1 MGIFLDTIEDNQE
14 RGWHIDVQRYID
26 RVSQAEPSTRSPSKN
41 CPTCNRIFFSDKD
54 FQDHIFSEHR
64 HELIETC
71 LEPSLIVSKA
81 DYTNL
86 PLAEAAQD
94 YWNVQVEFVNHGYLD
109 LDQLNSH
116 IHQAS
121 HYPGLVQYYKG
132 VMTYLEVAHFE
143 KNSKSGN
150 ADALKRLENVY
161 GYLQP
166 FNDFI
171 SQQICHT
178 IAFRF
183 HWISALK
190 DSPKSSIF
198 YLAYIFFSSKFEEIE
213 YIKLSAEAMIRRGK
227 GIYISENADL
237 LLELIVLFFEERINK
252 SEFKKLLRKLE
263 DENSKNIEFNSKFNL
278 IAARIY
284 RKLEFYDQATQYYQR
299 LNHDRRY
306 SIESATYQQ
315 YCIQRQ
321 VIQG

>member
-1 MGIFLDTIEDNQE
+1 MVANMGIFLDTIEDNQE
-14 RGWHIDVQRYID
+14 RGWHIDVQRDID
-26 RVSQAEPSTRSPSKN
+26 RVSQAEPSTHSPSKN
-41 CPTCNRIFFSDKD
+41 CPTCNRMFFSDKD
-54 FQDHIFSEHR
+54 LQDHIFSEHR
-64 HELIETC
+64 HELIETS
-71 LEPSLIVSKA
+71 LECSLIVSEA

-94 YWNVQVEFVNHGYLD
+94 YWNAQVEFVNHGYLD

-116 IHQAS
+116 IHQPRN
-121 HYPGLVQYYKG
+121 HPGLAKYYEG

-150 ADALKRLENVY
+150 ANAIKRLERVY

-166 FNDFI
+166 FDDFI

-183 HWISALK
+183 HWIDVLK
-190 DSPKSSIF
+190 NSPKSSIF

-213 YIKLSAEAMIRRGK
+213 YIKLPAEAMQRRGD

-237 LLELIVLFFEERINK
+237 LLELIVLFFEERVNK
-252 SEFKKLLRKLE
+252 SKFKKLLRELE
-263 DENSKNIEFNSKFNL
+263 DENSKNIEFHSKFNL

-284 RKLEFYDQATQYYQR
+284 RKLELYDQARQYYRR
-299 LNHDRRY
+299 LNRDHRY
-306 SIESATYQQ
+306 SMESAAYPGLPHQN
-315 YCIQRQ
+315 
-321 VIQG
+321 